1 VAPTITQLRKMTD
14 EELVAL
20 HDEGVQNV
28 FVGVDYY
35 LGELARRQANR
46 QMRMMLTL
54 TVFIAI
60 ATLVSLLI
68 AVFD

>member
-46 QMRMMLTL
+46 QMRMMLVL
-54 TVFIAI
+54 TVVIAA
-60 ATLVSLLI
+60 ATITALLI
-68 AVFD
+68 AIFD